1 MRRVSFLLAEPSKSS
16 ISHFRYILMFA
27 NPFQL
32 CFTIIFRLVALSV
45 PLIATGFSTEAA
57 SLQIS
62 SDGWD
67 TWSVPLTTA
76 SGDIANSVAPGAGKD
91 IVWSKGTFN
100 HAGGELSS
108 EFVECVQSDSD
119 WQSSPEL
126 HSCIKSYTS
135 PVGSVRAI
143 GCGLYDATGGRLSS
157 AWSVWV

>member
-1 MRRVSFLLAEPSKSS
+1 MCRVLVLLTGAPKSS
-16 ISHFRYILMFA
+16 MSNFSHILMFA
-27 NPFQL
+27 NSFPF
-32 CFTIIFRLVALSV
+32 CFTTILRLVAMSV

-76 SGDIANSVAPGAGKD
+76 SGDIANSLVPGDGKD
-91 IVWSKGTFN
+91 IVWSKGTIN

-119 WQSSPEL
+119 WQSSPEMS
-126 HSCIKSYTS
+126 SCIKSYTS
-135 PVGSVRAI
+135 LVGSIRAN
-143 GCGLYDATGGRLSS
+143 GCGLYDATGDALE
-157 AWSVWV
+157 